1 MDDHEHISNGIQKFD
16 GRNYAYWSDRVKTYL
31 TTLGVDIWY
40 SVVNGYVIPNN
51 APTDPNEKKLMSC
64 NSKARHVILA
74 ALAPTIASKVM
85 GCSTTK
91 DVWDK
96 LKSIYEGDPKVKQV
110 KLQ

>member
-1 MDDHEHISNGIQKFD
+1 MDDHDNISNGIQKID

-31 TTLGVDIWY
+31 RALGVDIWY

-51 APTDPNEKKLMSC
+51 SPTDPNEKKLMSC
-64 NSKARHVILA
+64 NSKDKHVILG

-85 GCSTTK
+85 GYITSK
-91 DVWDK
+91 EVWYK
-96 LKSIYEGDPKVKQV
+96 LKSIYEGDPKVKPV